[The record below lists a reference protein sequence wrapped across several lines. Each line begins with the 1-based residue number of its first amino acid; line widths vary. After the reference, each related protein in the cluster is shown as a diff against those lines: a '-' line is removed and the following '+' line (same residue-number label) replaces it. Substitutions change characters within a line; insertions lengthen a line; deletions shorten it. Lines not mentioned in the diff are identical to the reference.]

1 VTGRSLEDLHAP
13 FVLAPFALSYHVIL
27 TDANTLIA
35 QPPILLPAQSNPQSP
50 RIG

>member
-1 VTGRSLEDLHAP
+1 VTGRGLEELDTP
-13 FVLAPFALSYHVIL
+13 FVLAPFALTYHVIS

-35 QPPILLPAQSNPQSP
+35 QSPILLPAQSNPQSP